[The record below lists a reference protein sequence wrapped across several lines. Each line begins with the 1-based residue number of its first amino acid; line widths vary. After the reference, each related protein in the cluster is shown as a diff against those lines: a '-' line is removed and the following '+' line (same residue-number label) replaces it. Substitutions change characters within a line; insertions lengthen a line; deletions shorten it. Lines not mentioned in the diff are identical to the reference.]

1 MARGVWK
8 IVNNGTGEKVEKGN
22 LHDKYVKEE
31 DLSGNVKMSTPAEKG
46 GPTEVDSY
54 CSLPLS
60 VNHYSPVPIFFSNYG
75 REI

>member
-31 DLSGNVKMSTPAEKG
+31 DLSGNVKMLSG
-46 GPTEVDSY
+46 YFFVR
-54 CSLPLS
+54 CHLLPNSSCHLLS
-60 VNHYSPVPIFFSNYG
+60 DVLIKNYG
-75 REI
+75 QKIHTEPS